1 MISDICIPSK
11 FYDSPFAPCNRA
23 EVEEGDERKSQ
34 ERKLLMGSFLPHSFR
49 RVLNV
54 LNQNSC
60 KEASDLSIS
69 TSDIC
74 LEL

>member
-11 FYDSPFAPCNRA
+11 FYDSTFAPCSRA
-23 EVEEGDERKSQ
+23 EVEEGNERKSSQ
-34 ERKLLMGSFLPHSFR
+34 ERKLLMGSVLPHSFR

-54 LNQNSC
+54 LNQNNC

-69 TSDIC
+69 NADI
-74 LEL
+74 LF